1 MNKCEKNK
9 RKNKQQ
15 QQQKLNNDTVTITIR
30 LSGFVP
36 ELFNE
41 QKLSVVLPKPF
52 MLFFKASASSAAL
65 KLSTGFKVPWYSA

>member
-15 QQQKLNNDTVTITIR
+15 QQKKLNNNTVTITIR
-30 LSGFVP
+30 LLGFVS

-65 KLSTGFKVPWYSA
+65 KLSTGFKVPWYST

>member
-9 RKNKQQ
+9 RKNKR
-15 QQQKLNNDTVTITIR
+15 QQQKKLNNSTVTITIR
-30 LSGFVP
+30 LLGFVP

>member
-1 MNKCEKNK
+1 MNKCEINK

-15 QQQKLNNDTVTITIR
+15 QQKKLNNNIVTITIR
-30 LSGFVP
+30 LLGFVP

>member
-15 QQQKLNNDTVTITIR
+15 QQKKLNNNTVTITIR
-30 LSGFVP
+30 LLGFVP

-52 MLFFKASASSAAL
+52 MLSFKASASSAAL

>member
-9 RKNKQQ
+9 RKNKK
-15 QQQKLNNDTVTITIR
+15 QQQKNLNNNTVTITIR
-30 LSGFVP
+30 LLGFVP

-65 KLSTGFKVPWYSA
+65 KLSTGFKVPW

>member
-15 QQQKLNNDTVTITIR
+15 QQKKLNNNTVTITIR
-30 LSGFVP
+30 LLGFVS

-65 KLSTGFKVPWYSA
+65 KLSTGFKVPW

>member
-15 QQQKLNNDTVTITIR
+15 QQKKLNNNTVTITIR
-30 LSGFVP
+30 LLGFVP

-65 KLSTGFKVPWYSA
+65 KLSTGFKDPWYSA

>member
-15 QQQKLNNDTVTITIR
+15 QQKKLKNNTVTITIR
-30 LSGFVP
+30 LLGFVP

>member
-1 MNKCEKNK
+1 MRKNK

-15 QQQKLNNDTVTITIR
+15 QQKKLNNNTVTITIR
-30 LSGFVP
+30 LLGFVP

-65 KLSTGFKVPWYSA
+65 KLSTGFNVPWYSA

>member
-15 QQQKLNNDTVTITIR
+15 QQKKLNNNTVTITIR
-30 LSGFVP
+30 LLGFVS

>member
-15 QQQKLNNDTVTITIR
+15 QQKKLNNNTVTITIR
-30 LSGFVP
+30 LLGFVS

-52 MLFFKASASSAAL
+52 MLFFKASVSSAAL